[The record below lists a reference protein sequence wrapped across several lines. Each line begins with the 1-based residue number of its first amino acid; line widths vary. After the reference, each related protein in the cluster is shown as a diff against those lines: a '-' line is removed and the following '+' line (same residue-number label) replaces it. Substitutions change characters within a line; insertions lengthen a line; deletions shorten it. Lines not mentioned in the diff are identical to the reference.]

1 MAQRWYG
8 NLGQGLGLPPYWMG
22 GPVAGIEYLNADNSA
37 LMLDSRGTVA
47 SVRTPALESG
57 VSDLEILLKYRVAR
71 GSQGNFQ
78 MGGIGVGFRFVGSD
92 NFVEVSVGTGTHA
105 DNGNIRERTIGS
117 TIDTLL
123 TGLFSSGAYQWRYL
137 KVKASGASVR
147 VRTWLDGQPEPGTWH
162 TEHTLTAATLSGEA
176 YLSYP
181 YDIGGGVFVQSIAL
195 GTGADSV
202 PAGPLY
208 SITGV
213 VEDEQGLPS
222 ARMVRA
228 YRRDTGGFVGEATSD
243 QTTGAFSIPVEQTG
257 GYTVL
262 CLDDEA
268 GLTENDY
275 AVRTLL

>member
-8 NLGQGLGLPPYWMG
+8 NLGQGIGLPPYWMG
-22 GPVAGIEYLNADNSA
+22 DPVAGVEYLNADNSA
-37 LMLDSRGTVA
+37 LMLDSRSAVA

-57 VSDLEILLKYRVAR
+57 VSDLEILMKYRVAR

-78 MGGIGVGFRFVGSD
+78 MGGIGVGFRFVDSD

-123 TGLFSSGAYQWRYL
+123 AGLFSSGEYQWRYL
-137 KVKASGASVR
+137 KVKASGTSVR
-147 VRTWLDGQPEPGTWH
+147 VRAWLDGQPEPGTWH

-195 GTGADSV
+195 ATGADAL
-202 PAGPLY
+202 PAGPLLTL
-208 SITGV
+208 SGTV
-213 VEDEQGLPS
+213 QDEQFYPASRLI
-222 ARMVRA
+222 RV
-228 YRRDTGGFVGEATSD
+228 YRRDTGGIIGEATSD
-243 QTTGAFSIPVEQTG
+243 PVTGAFSIPVEQTG

-268 GLTENDY
+268 GLIENDY